1 MNLDAR
7 TSVWIISYNIDIFKM
22 WVYTGEMQQ
31 WIVSV
36 GWEIA
41 VVVAGILSGVAQ
53 SIGKRQVERM
63 SSFQSGIIRD
73 GTILF
78 VMVVLVLMFGGGE
91 WNSYSWVWILMGLLE
106 SVMMAAYYSASRTE
120 LASTVIF
127 SYPLSSV
134 LIVLFSG
141 IMFGEWQYFDFRT
154 IEGIFNIVSLF
165 LIIWLMLTYQ
175 GSRLQKTRWSTKIFL
190 SSLMVVVSNLM
201 AKWAV
206 STLGLMP
213 AGYMV
218 YEYLG
223 LVVGGLAYVLLR
235 RQGVMV
241 GVINTLWGVVQGLL
255 FSLSIL
261 IFAEV
266 LKIYPLSLASLV
278 RRVTIVLVTVAVSML
293 WYKEGKGMKRG
304 QWLRLLGAMF
314 VLLVMMWV
322 NR

>member
-63 SSFQSGIIRD
+63 SSFQSGILRD

-235 RQGVMV
+235 RQGVVV

-304 QWLRLLGAMF
+304 QWLRLLGAVF

>member
-1 MNLDAR
+1 
-7 TSVWIISYNIDIFKM
+7 M

-41 VVVAGILSGVAQ
+41 VFVAGILSGVAQ

-63 SSFQSGIIRD
+63 SSFQSGILRD
-73 GTILF
+73 GTILL

-91 WNSYSWVWILMGLLE
+91 WNSYSWVWIFMGLLE

-127 SYPLSSV
+127 SYPLSSL

-175 GSRLQKTRWSTKIFL
+175 GRRLQKTRWSTKIFL

-223 LVVGGLAYVLLR
+223 LVVGGLVYVLLR
-235 RQGVMV
+235 RQGVVV

-278 RRVTIVLVTVAVSML
+278 RRVTIVLVAVAVSML